1 MRTLKLTLKGFT
13 MFYVGID
20 IAKEKHYVC
29 ILDDTGE
36 FAVKPFWI
44 YADILGLRRLIEKL
58 ADLSLDN
65 DDFIIGVESTGA
77 YSENLYEYITDSDYK
92 AVLLN
97 SYQTAKYRDF
107 STLKKIKNDAIDAY
121 VIAELLSAGK
131 YKQSY
136 ISNDAYH
143 SLKMLGR
150 SKRSLMD
157 KMKTI
162 KREISTVMATVNP
175 EISKVFPNIFTK
187 TALVVINQYPTATH
201 LCKATPKKL
210 TRLFRHIK
218 GNNFSEDKAK
228 YLIDLA
234 QTSVYAGRAHKVRAS
249 TITSYIRILELY
261 CQEIK
266 DIELQIKQL
275 IVEEIDTL
283 DNSVENLQSI
293 PGVSD
298 KTISAILG
306 ECGDLRR
313 FDSTKAFIGYLG
325 LYPTQ
330 YQSGNSLSVGRLA
343 KRGIPIA
350 KHALYMAAVGS
361 VLHNPQMNKL
371 FRDKISAGKSK
382 KEALIILAKKIAAIM
397 YSIVKHNKP
406 YEPQRVFIPK
416 R

>member
-1 MRTLKLTLKGFT
+1 MRTLKLTLEGFI

-20 IAKEKHYVC
+20 VAKEKHYVC
-29 ILDDTGE
+29 ILDDRGDY
-36 FAVKPFWI
+36 AVKPFWI
-44 YADILGLRRLIEKL
+44 YTDILGLRRLIEKL
-58 ADLSLDN
+58 ANLSLDN

-77 YSENLYEYITDSDYK
+77 YSENIYEYITDSDYEV
-92 AVLLN
+92 VLLN
-97 SYQTAKYRDF
+97 SYQTAKFRDF
-107 STLKKIKNDAIDAY
+107 RTIKKIKNDTIDAY
-121 VIAELLSAGK
+121 VIAELLSTGK
-131 YKQSY
+131 YKQSH

-143 SLKMLGR
+143 SLKILGR
-150 SKRSLMD
+150 SKRSLME

-175 EISKVFPNIFTK
+175 EIAKFFPNIFTK

-218 GNNFSEDKAK
+218 GNNFSEDKAQ

-234 QTSVYAGRAHKVRAS
+234 QTSIYAGRAHKARAS

-266 DIELQIKQL
+266 EVELQIKQL

-283 DNSVENLQSI
+283 GNTVENLQTI
-293 PGVSD
+293 LGVSD

-313 FDSTKAFIGYLG
+313 FDSAKAFIGYLG
-325 LYPTQ
+325 LYLTQ
-330 YQSGNSLSVGRLA
+330 YQSGNSNSVGRLA

-361 VLHNPQMNKL
+361 ILHNPQLNKI
-371 FRDKISAGKSK
+371 FRDKVSYGKSK
-382 KEALIILAKKIAAIM
+382 KEALIIIAKKIAAIM

-406 YEPQRVFIPK
+406 HEAHRVFIPN